1 MLFNKVI
8 RSDEVISGINSEA
21 FYSKEKFLSD
31 NSIKNI
37 HNELELWKPKFNTN
51 DIHPTRTFNGWYHS
65 MAMAKSNTVYDIVTS
80 DFILDIC
87 RNYFEDD
94 FRLKSHRVYS
104 IYSGAS
110 IPWHSDNKIGA
121 KKHNYKGLVFIF
133 YLKDV
138 FKGQF
143 QAIKNSEKFS
153 KKFPNPKIDQNLIER
168 DYSNQVV
175 DFKLPAGSFI
185 VYNDKTI
192 HRAKPYFDPFWYRTS
207 LFIQI
212 DQNMDNS
219 EKIILNPSFIK
230 NIDDEK
236 KMFLGFGKKND
247 APHEP
252 VVSGLFTLSSI
263 NLISLIIKSVFSL
276 LILKPYYLI
285 RRNYYII
292 KILKLL
298 FK

>member
-1 MLFNKVI
+1 MLFNQTI
-8 RSDEVISGINSEA
+8 HTNEIISEINNKT
-21 FYSKEKFLSD
+21 FFSKEKFLSD
-31 NSIKNI
+31 NAIKNI
-37 HNELELWKPKFNTN
+37 HSELELWKPKFNTN

-65 MAMAKSNTVYDIVTS
+65 MAMAKSNTVYDIITS
-80 DFILDIC
+80 DFILDVC
-87 RNYFEDD
+87 RKYFEKN

-110 IPWHSDNKIGA
+110 MPWHSDNKNGG
-121 KKHNYKGLVFIF
+121 KKHDYKGLIFIF

-138 FKGQF
+138 YKGQF
-143 QAIKNSEKFS
+143 QAIKDSEKFS
-153 KKFPNPKIDQNLIER
+153 EKFPSPKIDKKLIER
-168 DYSNQVV
+168 EYSNQIVN
-175 DFKLPAGSFI
+175 FKLPAGSLI

-212 DQNMDNS
+212 DQNMENS

-230 NIDDEK
+230 NIDEEK
-236 KMFLGFGKKND
+236 KMFLGFGRKND

-263 NLISLIIKSVFSL
+263 NLINLIFKSIFSL
-276 LILKPYYLI
+276 FILKPYYLV